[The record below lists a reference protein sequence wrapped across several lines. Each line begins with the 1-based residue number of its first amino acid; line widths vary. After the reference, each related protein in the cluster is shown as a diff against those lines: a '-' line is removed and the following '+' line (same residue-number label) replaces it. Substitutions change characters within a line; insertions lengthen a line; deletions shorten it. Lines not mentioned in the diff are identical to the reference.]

1 MRSRSV
7 LPANGEAPV
16 PTQHALEAAWSF
28 LRHAPFGVVAIDRDA
43 TVLAINPAA
52 SRLLGYA
59 PEEVEGDAVARI
71 LRAPRGESHV
81 PPGACTAPEEVR
93 EVEVVTRSGDVLPV
107 GLRLLPLEALDGSL
121 QGTIALFQDLREH
134 KALEEQWRRRDR
146 LASLGALAAGV
157 AHEIRNPL
165 AGIGTSAQVMKRRL
179 EVGDPRAQFVDLIL
193 EEVSRLDRIVTGLL
207 QFARPA
213 APKLQRQSI
222 LPAVEKA
229 LTLVHEVAVRQ
240 NVLIRVDRAD
250 TVPEVYVDL
259 DQVLQ
264 VILNVLM
271 NALQALD
278 KGGELEV
285 WVGPVRKRLADRSS
299 LGRRAAD
306 RLGVRRPAPLLDL
319 VEIRVKDNGPGIP
332 ATVVA
337 RVFDPFYTTRTQGTG
352 LGLSICQSIIREHG
366 GSISIESV
374 VGQGTQ
380 VLIDLPVEKRHGD
393 RRSNPR

>member
-7 LPANGEAPV
+7 LHTKNEPSPPSKV
-16 PTQHALEAAWSF
+16 DLDAAWSF
-28 LRHAPFGVVAIDRDA
+28 LRHAPFGVISIGRDG
-43 TVLAINPAA
+43 TVLAINPSA
-52 SRLLGYA
+52 SNLLGYPA
-59 PEEVEGDAVARI
+59 DEVEGEAVARI

-81 PPGACTAPEEVR
+81 PPGACAAPEEAR

-107 GLRLLPLEALDGSL
+107 GLRLLPLEGLDGSL
-121 QGTIALFQDLREH
+121 QGTLALFQDLREQ
-134 KALEEQWRRRDR
+134 KALEDQWRRRDR

-179 EVGDPRAQFVDLIL
+179 EVGDPRAQFIDLIL
-193 EEVSRLDRIVTGLL
+193 EEVSRLDRIVTGML

-213 APKLQRQSI
+213 APRLQRQSI
-222 LPAVEKA
+222 LPSLEKA

-240 NVLIRVDRAD
+240 NVLIRVERAD

-259 DQVLQ
+259 DQTLQ

-278 KGGELEV
+278 QGGELTIH
-285 WVGPVRKRLADRSS
+285 VGPVRKRLAERSR
-299 LGRRAAD
+299 LGRRAGD
-306 RLGVRRPAPLLDL
+306 RLGKNRPAPLLDL
-319 VEIRVKDNGPGIP
+319 VEVRIQDNGPGIP
-332 ATVVA
+332 AAVLA

-352 LGLSICQSIIREHG
+352 LGLSICQTIIREHG

-374 VGQGTQ
+374 VGQGTS

-393 RRSNPR
+393 RRGNPR

>member
-1 MRSRSV
+1 V
-7 LPANGEAPV
+7 I
-16 PTQHALEAAWSF
+16 
-28 LRHAPFGVVAIDRDA
+28 AIGRDA
-43 TVLAINPAA
+43 SILAINPAA
-52 SRLLGYA
+52 SVLLGYSA
-59 PEEVEGDAVARI
+59 EEVEGEDVARI

-81 PPGACTAPEEVR
+81 PPGACAAPEEAR

-107 GLRLLPLEALDGSL
+107 GLRLLPLESLDGSL
-121 QGTIALFQDLREH
+121 QGTIALFQDLREQ
-134 KALEEQWRRRDR
+134 KAQEEQWRRRDR

-179 EVGDPRAQFVDLIL
+179 EVGDPRAQFIDLIL

-213 APKLQRQSI
+213 TPKLQRQSI
-222 LPAVEKA
+222 LPALEKA
-229 LTLVHEVAVRQ
+229 LMLVHEVAVRQ

-250 TVPEVYVDL
+250 SIPDVYVDL
-259 DQVLQ
+259 DQTLQ

-278 KGGELEV
+278 QGGELTIG
-285 WVGPVRKRLADRSS
+285 VGPVRKRLAERSR
-299 LGRRAAD
+299 LGRRSGD
-306 RLGVRRPAPLLDL
+306 RLGARRPAPLLDL
-319 VEIRVKDNGPGIP
+319 VEVRIQDNGPGIP
-332 ATVVA
+332 AAVLA

-352 LGLSICQSIIREHG
+352 LGLSICQTIIREHG

-374 VGQGTQ
+374 VGQGTS

-393 RRSNPR
+393 RRGNPR

>member
-1 MRSRSV
+1 M
-7 LPANGEAPV
+7 LHAGGEPS
-16 PTQHALEAAWSF
+16 PPGQHGIDAAWSF
-28 LRHAPFGVVAIDRDA
+28 LRHAPFGVIAIGRDA

-52 SRLLGYA
+52 SRLLGYSA
-59 PEEVEGDAVARI
+59 EEVEGEDVARI

-81 PPGACTAPEEVR
+81 PPGACAAPEGLR
-93 EVEVVTRSGDVLPV
+93 EVEVVTRIGDVLPV
-107 GLRLLPLEALDGSL
+107 GLRLLPLESLDGSL
-121 QGTIALFQDLREH
+121 QGTLALFQDLREQ

-165 AGIGTSAQVMKRRL
+165 AGIGTSAQVLKRRL
-179 EVGDPRAQFVDLIL
+179 DVGDPRAQFIDLIL

-213 APKLQRQSI
+213 TPKLQRQSV
-222 LPAVEKA
+222 LPALEKA

-240 NVLIRVDRAD
+240 NVLLRVERTDA
-250 TVPEVYVDL
+250 VPDVYVDL
-259 DQVLQ
+259 DQLLQ

-271 NALQALD
+271 NALQALER
-278 KGGELEV
+278 GGEILV
-285 WVGPVRKRLADRSS
+285 HVGPVRKRLAERSR
-299 LGRRAAD
+299 LGRRAGD
-306 RLGVRRPAPLLDL
+306 RLGHESPAPPLLDL
-319 VEIRVKDNGPGIP
+319 VEVRIQDNGPGIP
-332 ATVVA
+332 AAVLA

-352 LGLSICQSIIREHG
+352 LGLSICQTIIREHG

-374 VGQGTQ
+374 VGQGTS

-393 RRSNPR
+393 RRGSPR

>member
-7 LPANGEAPV
+7 LRAGGEPL
-16 PTQHALEAAWSF
+16 PPGQQGLDAAWSF
-28 LRHAPFGVVAIDRDA
+28 LKHAPFGVIAIGRDGA
-43 TVLAINPAA
+43 VLTMNPAA
-52 SRLLGYA
+52 SKLLGYA
-59 PEEVEGDAVARI
+59 PQEVEGEAVARI

-81 PPGACTAPEEVR
+81 SPGACAAPEESR

-107 GLRLLPLEALDGSL
+107 GLRLLPLEGLDGAL
-121 QGTIALFQDLREH
+121 LGTLALFQDLREQ

-179 EVGDPRAQFVDLIL
+179 EVGDPRAQFIDLIL

-213 APKLQRQSI
+213 APQLSRQSI
-222 LPAVEKA
+222 LPALEKA

-240 NVLIRVDRAD
+240 NVLLQVQRAD
-250 TVPEVYVDL
+250 TVPDVYVDL
-259 DQVLQ
+259 DQILQ

-278 KGGELEV
+278 RGGEISIL
-285 WVGPVRKRLADRSS
+285 VGPVRKRLAERSR
-299 LGRRAAD
+299 LGRRAGD
-306 RLGVRRPAPLLDL
+306 RLGARPQAPPLDL
-319 VEIRVKDNGPGIP
+319 VEVRIQDNGPGIP
-332 ATVVA
+332 AAVLA

-352 LGLSICQSIIREHG
+352 LGLSICQTIIREHG

-374 VGQGTQ
+374 VGQGTS

-393 RRSNPR
+393 RRGHPR

>member
-7 LPANGEAPV
+7 LDTGGEPL
-16 PTQHALEAAWSF
+16 PPGQHGLDAAWSF
-28 LRHAPFGVVAIDRDA
+28 LRHAPFGVIAVGRDG

-52 SRLLGYA
+52 SKLLGF
-59 PEEVEGDAVARI
+59 PGEEAEGEAVASI
-71 LRAPRGESHV
+71 FRAPRGESHV
-81 PPGACTAPEEVR
+81 PPGACGAPEEVR

-107 GLRLLPLEALDGSL
+107 GLRLLPLEGVNGALL
-121 QGTIALFQDLREH
+121 GTLALFQDLREQ
-134 KALEEQWRRRDR
+134 KAQEEQWRRRDR

-179 EVGDPRAQFVDLIL
+179 DVGDPRAQFIDLIL
-193 EEVSRLDRIVTGLL
+193 EEVSRLDRIVTSLL

-213 APKLQRQSI
+213 TPKLQRQSI
-222 LPAVEKA
+222 LPALEKA

-240 NVLIRVDRAD
+240 DVLIKVERAD
-250 TVPEVYVDL
+250 SVPDVFVDL

-264 VILNVLM
+264 VLLNVLM

-278 KGGELEV
+278 RGGDILIA
-285 WVGPVRKRLADRSS
+285 VGPVRKRLAERSR
-299 LGRRAAD
+299 LGRRAED
-306 RLGVRRPAPLLDL
+306 RLRQGRPAPILDL
-319 VEIRVKDNGPGIP
+319 VEVRIQDNGPGIP
-332 ATVVA
+332 AAVLA
-337 RVFDPFYTTRTQGTG
+337 RVFDPFYTTRTQGSG
-352 LGLSICQSIIREHG
+352 LGLSICQTIIREHG

-374 VGQGTQ
+374 VGQGTS

-393 RRSNPR
+393 RRGSPR

>member
-1 MRSRSV
+1 MRARGV
-7 LPANGEAPV
+7 LPASGEPSL
-16 PTQHALEAAWSF
+16 PTQHQLDAAWSF
-28 LRHAPFGVVAIDRDA
+28 LRHAPFGVIAIDRGA
-43 TVLAINPAA
+43 TILAVNPAA
-52 SRLLGYA
+52 ARLLGYA
-59 PEEVEGDAVARI
+59 PGEIEGEPVARI

-81 PPGACTAPEEVR
+81 PPGACAAAEEAR
-93 EVEVVTRSGDVLPV
+93 EVEVVTRAGDVLPV
-107 GLRLLPLEALDGSL
+107 GLRLLPLESIDGSL
-121 QGTIALFQDLREH
+121 QGTIALFQDLREQ

-179 EVGDPRAQFVDLIL
+179 DVGDPRAPFVDLIL

-213 APKLQRQSI
+213 APKLSRQSI
-222 LPAVEKA
+222 LPALEKA

-240 NVLIRVDRAD
+240 DVLIQVERAD
-250 TVPEVYVDL
+250 AVPDVYVDL
-259 DQVLQ
+259 DQVVQ
-264 VILNVLM
+264 VLLNVLM

-278 KGGELEV
+278 QGGEIHV
-285 WVGPVRKRLADRSS
+285 RVGPVRKRLAERSP
-299 LGRRAAD
+299 LGRRAGD
-306 RLGVRRPAPLLDL
+306 RLAARRPGPPLDL
-319 VEIRVKDNGPGIP
+319 VEVRIRDNGPGIP
-332 ATVVA
+332 AAVLA

-352 LGLSICQSIIREHG
+352 LGLSICQTIVREHG

-374 VGQGTQ
+374 VGQGTE

-393 RRSNPR
+393 RRRSPR